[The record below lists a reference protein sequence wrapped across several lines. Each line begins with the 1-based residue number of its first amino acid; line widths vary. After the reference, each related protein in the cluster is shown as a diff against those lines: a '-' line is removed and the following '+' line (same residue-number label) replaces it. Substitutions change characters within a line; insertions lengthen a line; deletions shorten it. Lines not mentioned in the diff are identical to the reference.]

1 MAGAQACGFEIGCN
15 FRTRTGMNDAPAGK
29 AAPML
34 DDRNRFKLG
43 VFALNVSGGLSATSA
58 EGRLKGG
65 DWDEVKQLARAAEA
79 AGFDALIPI
88 ARWKGYGG
96 ATNWNDLCFET
107 FTWAAGLA
115 AITERIQVF
124 ATIHV
129 PTVHPVRAAKEA
141 VTVDHISGGRFGLNL
156 VAGWNA
162 SENRMFGD
170 VGRSHDERY
179 RVADEFTTLLKRL
192 WTEDGFDFDG
202 EYYQVPGAHSAPRP
216 IQHPWPVL
224 MGAGGSPAGS
234 DFAAR
239 HVDIQFLNLQTL
251 DGAGDIVGGIKRHA
265 REKYGREVRVMTC
278 VNVICRHTEQEA
290 RDYYRYITRD
300 KGDIEAATNMLEA
313 LVPTSSFKLL
323 PEVLDQVCAGFGTI
337 PLIGTPEQVVQGFR
351 TLADIGLDGA
361 TISWVNYREG
371 IDQYHRLLLPL
382 LREAGLRA

>member
-1 MAGAQACGFEIGCN
+1 MPKEPIAAP
-15 FRTRTGMNDAPAGK
+15 RT
-29 AAPML
+29 APML

-43 VFALNVSGGLSATSA
+43 VFALNVSGGLSATTA

-65 DWDEVKQLARAAEA
+65 DWNEVKQLALQAEA

-115 AITERIQVF
+115 AITSRIQVF

-162 SENRMFGD
+162 SENRMFGKD
-170 VGRSHDERY
+170 DRSHDERY

-192 WTEDGFDFDG
+192 WTEDVFDFDG
-202 EYYQVPGAHSAPRP
+202 EYYQVPAAHSAPRP
-216 IQHPWPVL
+216 IQQPYPVI

-234 DFAAR
+234 DFAAK
-239 HVDIQFLNLQTL
+239 HANIQFLNLQTM
-251 DGAGDIVGGIKRHA
+251 DGAADIVRGIKDHA
-265 REKYGREVRVMTC
+265 RRKYDREVKVMTC
-278 VNVICRHTEQEA
+278 VNVICRDTEKEA
-290 RDYYRYITRD
+290 RDYYKYVARE
-300 KGDIEAATNMLEA
+300 KGDTVAATKMIEA

-323 PEVLDQVCAGFGTI
+323 PEVLDQVCAGFGSI
-337 PLIGTPEQVVQGFR
+337 PLIGTPEQIVAGMQD
-351 TLADIGLDGA
+351 LADVGLDGA
-361 TISWVNYREG
+361 TISWVDYAEG
-371 IDQYHRLLLPL
+371 IEQYRDSLLPL
-382 LREAGLRA
+382 LRQAGLRA